1 MKHGFT
7 PISAREFIDSCVR
20 KNPDMTREE
29 IADGVDYAL
38 AAHKRGETCSCG
50 NPLWVAGSAIAG
62 LACFTCITLEATPD
76 SDYEIDEAT
85 TTMLKS

>member
-1 MKHGFT
+1 MKYGFT

-29 IADGVDYAL
+29 IAEGVDYAL

-50 NPLWVAGSAIAG
+50 SPLWVAGSAIAG

-76 SDYEIDEAT
+76 SDYEIDEAIW
-85 TTMLKS
+85 